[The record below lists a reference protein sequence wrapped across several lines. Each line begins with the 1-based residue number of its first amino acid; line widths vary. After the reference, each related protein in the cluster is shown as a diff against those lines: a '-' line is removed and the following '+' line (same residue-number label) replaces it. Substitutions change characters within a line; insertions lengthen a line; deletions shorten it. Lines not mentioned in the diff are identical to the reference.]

1 MKMRQ
6 NVTFIRI
13 GASLLFISVLAGCK
27 IRDPQDVRPVDWY
40 EKHDMERAAMLADCQ
55 ADPATADAMPDCKN
69 AAQAEENV
77 KSAAK

>member
-1 MKMRQ
+1 MKTRQ

-13 GASLLFISVLAGCK
+13 GASLLFISVLVGCK

-40 EKHDMERAAMLADCQ
+40 EKHDKERAAMLADCQ
-55 ADPATADAMPDCKN
+55 ADPTTADAMPDCKN
-69 AAQAEENV
+69 AARAEENV